1 MATSMI
7 ILSKH
12 IYEERERPNLL
23 VEEQIN
29 IYIYIYKLKNG
40 KAKSK
45 MQDLKCHNIA
55 ENTISRLSQ
64 ACVIF

>member
-1 MATSMI
+1 MVTSMI

-29 IYIYIYKLKNG
+29 IYIYI
-40 KAKSK
+40 
-45 MQDLKCHNIA
+45 
-55 ENTISRLSQ
+55 
-64 ACVIF
+64 

>member
-1 MATSMI
+1 MI

-29 IYIYIYKLKNG
+29 IYIYKLKNG

>member
-1 MATSMI
+1 METSMI

-12 IYEERERPNLL
+12 IYEEREHPNLL
-23 VEEQIN
+23 VKEQIN
-29 IYIYIYKLKNG
+29 IYIYKLKNG